1 MYKTLL
7 LAADGSENS
16 FRAAKE
22 SMNFIDANTRVT
34 ILNVVG
40 TDDVKNEVLHGS
52 QSGNVTARR
61 KEKLS
66 RILDFYEKN
75 GITYE
80 VVFEHGSPSDTVV
93 NVANNGAFE
102 ALVLGTRGL
111 NNFQEMM
118 LGSVSHKAAKRVTI
132 PVLIVK

>member
-16 FRAAKE
+16 LRAAEE
-22 SMNFIDANTRVT
+22 SINFIDENTRVT

-40 TDDVKNEVLHGS
+40 VDDVKDEVLHGS
-52 QSGNVTARR
+52 QSGNVTTRR

-66 RILDFYEKN
+66 QILDFYDGK
-75 GITYE
+75 GIIHE
-80 VVFEHGSPSDTVV
+80 VVFKHGSPADTVV
-93 NVANNGAFE
+93 SVANNGAFD

-111 NNFQEMM
+111 NNFQEMV

>member
-22 SMNFIDANTRVT
+22 SMNFIDENTHVT
-34 ILNVVG
+34 ILNVINA
-40 TDDVKNEVLHGS
+40 DDVKDDVLHNP
-52 QSGNVTARR
+52 QSESTTTRR

-66 RILDFYEKN
+66 EIINFYENN
-75 GITYE
+75 GITHD
-80 VVFEHGSPSDTVV
+80 VIFERGVPAETVV
-93 NVANNGAFE
+93 NIANDGDFE

-118 LGSVSHKAAKRVTI
+118 LGSVSHKAAKRVKTT
-132 PVLIVK
+132 VVIVK